1 MSRRRV
7 LLGTGALAAATTGGI
22 ALTSD
27 RASASVSGD
36 FSIPDGRTVLADE
49 SLEDIRLSVAA
60 SWSFEANATIH
71 GIEIELHVGA
81 TADTLDLIAR
91 HTREDLGTESL
102 TGEQTLNGSL
112 MSASDFS
119 VADFEPSDGELSTSV
134 VAELRFYALRDG
146 EVAAEARQMDTF
158 TVTVSDEALQVDMT
172 LGGTGS
178 IEFQTG

>member
-7 LLGTGALAAATTGGI
+7 LLGTGTLAAGMTGGI
-22 ALTSD
+22 ALASKG
-27 RASASVSGD
+27 ASASVSGD

-49 SLEDIRLSVAA
+49 SLQDIRLSVDTE
-60 SWSFEANATIH
+60 WSFESNAPIH
-71 GIEIELHVGA
+71 GIELELHVGA

-91 HTREDLGTESL
+91 HEREDIGTDSL
-102 TGEQTLNGSL
+102 SGEQTLNGSL

-119 VADFEPSDGELSTSV
+119 VSDFEPSDGELATSV
-134 VAELRFYALRDG
+134 VSELRFYAIRDG

-178 IEFQTG
+178 VEFQTG